1 MSDMRKA
8 LEDVKIAD
16 FTWYVAGPF
25 CIRYLADYGAQV
37 IKVETSRSV
46 DGVRTNP
53 PYKDNI
59 PGLNRSGYFHNYNCN
74 KLGITLNLE
83 HPKARDVIRRFI
95 LWADIVAESFS
106 PGVMKSLGLSYEELT
121 QVNPDIIMI
130 SLSSK
135 GQTGPHRTLPAVG
148 LHLAG
153 LSGFVNI
160 TGWPDRDPSL
170 LYGAYTDSIAGRFGA
185 ASILA
190 VLDYRHRTG
199 KGQYIDLSQFEAG
212 IQFLA
217 PPLLDYVSN
226 RRVLSRNGNRHPHAA
241 PHGVYRCKGVDR
253 WCAIAVFSDEEWQA
267 MRRVIGDPP
276 WCSDARFATLT
287 DRKKN
292 EEDLDRLVEQWTI
305 HYPPE
310 EVMARLQEAGVSAG
324 VLETAEDLHRDPQ
337 LEARRHFRALEHQE
351 IGESTYDS
359 MGSILSKSPADLNRA
374 APVMG
379 QDNYYV
385 YTRILG
391 LSDEEFV
398 GLMEQG
404 VFD

>member
-1 MSDMRKA
+1 
-8 LEDVKIAD
+8 
-16 FTWYVAGPF
+16 
-25 CIRYLADYGAQV
+25 
-37 IKVETSRSV
+37 
-46 DGVRTNP
+46 
-53 PYKDNI
+53 
-59 PGLNRSGYFHNYNCN
+59 
-74 KLGITLNLE
+74 
-83 HPKARDVIRRFI
+83 
-95 LWADIVAESFS
+95 
-106 PGVMKSLGLSYEELT
+106 MKSLGLSYEELT

-190 VLDYRHRTG
+190 ALDYRHSTG
-199 KGQYIDLSQFEAG
+199 RGQYIDLSQFEAG

-217 PPLLDYVSN
+217 PPLLDYAAN
-226 RRVLSRNGNRHPHAA
+226 GRVLSRNGNRHPHAA
-241 PHGVYRCKGVDR
+241 PHGVYRCKGEDR

-267 MRRVIGDPP
+267 MGRVMGDPP

-292 EEDLDRLVEQWTI
+292 EEDLDRLVEQWTM

-310 EVMARLQEAGVSAG
+310 EVMAILQESGVSAG

-337 LEARRHFRALEHQE
+337 LEARQHFRALEHQE

-359 MGSILSKSPADLNRA
+359 MGSILSKSPAELNRA

-379 QDNYYV
+379 QDNYHV